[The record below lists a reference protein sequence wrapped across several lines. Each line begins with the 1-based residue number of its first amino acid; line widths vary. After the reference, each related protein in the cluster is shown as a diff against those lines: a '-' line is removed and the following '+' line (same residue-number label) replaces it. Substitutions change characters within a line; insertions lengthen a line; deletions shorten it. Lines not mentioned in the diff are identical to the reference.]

1 MRCTHYMKNEIIRI
15 SGEMML
21 NQYHEMINSHNQ
33 YFTDMNYNNIIKASI
48 HILEQQL
55 SIDSIEVDNVLMS
68 KIRHKATKYYYDKAY
83 EEFFAKR
90 LPLYPK

>member
-15 SGEMML
+15 SGEMIL
-21 NQYHEMINSHNQ
+21 NQYHEMINSHNP

-90 LPLYPK
+90 FPLYPK